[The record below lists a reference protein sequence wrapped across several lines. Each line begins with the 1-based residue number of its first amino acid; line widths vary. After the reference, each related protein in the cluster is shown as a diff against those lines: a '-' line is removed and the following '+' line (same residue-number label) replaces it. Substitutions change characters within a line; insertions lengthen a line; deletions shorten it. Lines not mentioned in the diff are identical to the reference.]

1 MSKTLKSFKPG
12 SPIQG
17 SYHYTELRTLSAGN
31 VNAHPLQSYTS
42 FSFLY
47 SPAFINTLFLFPQTL
62 LSSKL
67 MVLFSQNLN
76 RLLEF
81 FFSLLHHAL
90 SPFTFLFSSICFPL
104 GQPPPPLYRKQIGK
118 PSGPLCGHGKLIWNV
133 GRGTELGARQPESR
147 P

>member
-81 FFSLLHHAL
+81 SLFFPSTSRFVSFHLPLLLH
-90 SPFTFLFSSICFPL
+90 LFSPGTAPSTALQKADWKTFWATMWAREAYMEC
-104 GQPPPPLYRKQIGK
+104 GK
-118 PSGPLCGHGKLIWNV
+118 GNRTGSQ
-133 GRGTELGARQPESR
+133 AA
-147 P
+147 